1 LEADLFL
8 LRQEG
13 RNRTRIGANAV
24 AYARGYG
31 DGARMKS
38 GFLFF
43 LMRAS
48 PATLML
54 RKKINMRMANG

>member
-1 LEADLFL
+1 LRKCSRLEADLFL

-31 DGARMKS
+31 DGH
-38 GFLFF
+38 G
-43 LMRAS
+43 
-48 PATLML
+48 
-54 RKKINMRMANG
+54 